1 MVLVFQEES
10 WRIVCCVSTLNPLD
24 IFTRIMYQS
33 HFICCVSNYS
43 FETLCPFHWKNETI
57 ANAISSLK
65 HFKIPLIHDASH
77 LSKLH
82 IQTNI
87 RALITTTTLK
97 GDFIMKSSKQTAKL
111 ENTMKKIFILHSLRV
126 SWVQCILIQHSVF
139 FPLKNHARTHILQQ
153 QQHW

>member
-1 MVLVFQEES
+1 MWFEYIYLYFFYTLQNMVLVFQEES

-24 IFTRIMYQS
+24 IFTCIICQS
-33 HFICCVSNYS
+33 HFICCVFNYS
-43 FETLCPFHWKNETI
+43 FETLCPFLRKNETI

-65 HFKIPLIHDASH
+65 HFKMPLIHDAIH

-87 RALITTTTLK
+87 RTLITTTTLK

-111 ENTMKKIFILHSLRV
+111 KNTIKKYSFCAAYE
-126 SWVQCILIQHSVF
+126 WVEF
-139 FPLKNHARTHILQQ
+139 NAF
-153 QQHW
+153 